1 MAQPRTSALA
11 GIACSIPRAPLASV
25 TRYRVS
31 AARHPDYITPI
42 MPDARA
48 DSKAGL
54 AELNGDPERV
64 HLLARLPLLTR
75 GGLPAGRWD
84 KTRLARVMTSSR
96 CARFPAARAA
106 RAGSGCSERPRH
118 HFSITV
124 SDLGAQGERA
134 PTRLPCAATVRTA
147 SAQPVL
153 DWMFC
158 AAPPVI

>member
-1 MAQPRTSALA
+1 MF
-11 GIACSIPRAPLASV
+11 V

-31 AARHPDYITPI
+31 AARHQDYIAPI

-75 GGLPAGRWD
+75 RGLPTGRWD

-106 RAGSGCSERPRH
+106 PRGQ
-118 HFSITV
+118 
-124 SDLGAQGERA
+124 D
-134 PTRLPCAATVRTA
+134 PTARNVHATISA
-147 SAQPVL
+147 SR
-153 DWMFC
+153 
-158 AAPPVI
+158 